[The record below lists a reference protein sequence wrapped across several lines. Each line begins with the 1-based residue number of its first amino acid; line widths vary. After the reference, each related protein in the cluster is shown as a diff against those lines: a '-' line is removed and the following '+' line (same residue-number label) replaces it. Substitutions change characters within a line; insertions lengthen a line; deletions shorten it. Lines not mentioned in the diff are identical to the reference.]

1 MVFFSFKF
9 LFFLTVVFVLYYLI
23 PLKYQYIWLLAASYF
38 FYASWDYK
46 YLAVLLLVTGITF
59 FAALIMQKKNKSI
72 CLWSGIICS
81 IGILCFFKFWRF
93 WAAGLFYFF
102 NITDKNT
109 GGIISIIA
117 PVGLSFFVLQA
128 VGYLVDV
135 YKGKVTVEKNFA
147 KYALFVSFFP
157 TILSGPIE
165 RSNNLLEQIRKGT
178 KFSYDLVKSGLC
190 FMLWGYFLKLMIA
203 NRLSQIVDAAFENSI
218 EQTGATMLIA
228 VILYGIQLYADF
240 AGYSCIAIGVSRTLG
255 FDLVENFR
263 QPYFARSI
271 KEFWGRWHI
280 SLSSWLKDYVYI
292 PLGGNRCSKFR
303 GYLNLLLTFLV
314 SGLWHGNGFK
324 FLAWGGLHGVYQIF
338 SKITLSIR
346 AKMIRICKIK
356 TECFSYHLLQRFI
369 TFMLVDFAWL
379 FFRTSSFR
387 NALFILKNIV
397 FNFQLGDTI
406 LLKSYLVGY
415 DPERFVLLL
424 FEIAILFIIDFIH
437 EKKISLIKWL
447 DEQNKVFRWGAYIF
461 ACVVLLIGIIH
472 DYGLDASAFIYTQF

>member
-1 MVFFSFKF
+1 M
-9 LFFLTVVFVLYYLI
+9 
-23 PLKYQYIWLLAASYF
+23 
-38 FYASWDYK
+38 
-46 YLAVLLLVTGITF
+46 
-59 FAALIMQKKNKSI
+59 
-72 CLWSGIICS
+72 
-81 IGILCFFKFWRF
+81 
-93 WAAGLFYFF
+93 
-102 NITDKNT
+102 
-109 GGIISIIA
+109 
-117 PVGLSFFVLQA
+117 LQA

-379 FFRTSSFR
+379 FFRASSFR

-437 EKKISLIKWL
+437 EKKISLLKWL